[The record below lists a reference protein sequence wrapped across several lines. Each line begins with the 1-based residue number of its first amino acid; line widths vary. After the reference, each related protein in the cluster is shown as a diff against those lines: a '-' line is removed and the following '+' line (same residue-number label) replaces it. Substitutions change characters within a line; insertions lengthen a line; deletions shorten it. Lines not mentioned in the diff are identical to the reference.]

1 MSFEKRAGGR
11 SIACHGDTQ
20 IIHDATYTN
29 AGKHNTTLEANGI
42 RAGLT
47 RRPRRRRLIHL
58 RKYRMCQRATAVD
71 QPPLSPVLDTTDDA
85 LNRFDVSG
93 VQAPSVRVKWK
104 RQYPMSVG
112 KSSIN
117 LPNNRKTNV
126 FRLLRFEFFGFGNGD
141 DYDVQ
146 KLPEERLDLEI
157 FGTVLMALVSIDKL
171 LVLLGKI

>member
-1 MSFEKRAGGR
+1 MY
-11 SIACHGDTQ
+11 DT
-20 IIHDATYTN
+20 TYTN
-29 AGKHNTTLEANGI
+29 AGKHNTTLEANGV

-47 RRPRRRRLIHL
+47 RRSRRRQLFHL
-58 RKYRMCQRATAVD
+58 RKYRMCQRAAAVD
-71 QPPLSPVLDTTDDA
+71 QPPFSPVLDTTDDT
-85 LNRFDVSG
+85 LNRIDVSG
-93 VQAPSVRVKWK
+93 VQAPSARVKWK
-104 RQYPMSVG
+104 RQYSMSVG

-157 FGTVLMALVSIDKL
+157 FGTVLMAPVSIDEL
-171 LVLLGKI
+171 LVLLSKA